1 MLNVI
6 MLNVIM
12 QCVGI
17 LSGIM
22 QSASMLSVFYAENEI
37 VMLNIIMTNVIML
50 SDAIVC
56 VLMLSVIMLSI
67 VAPKTDHYSYK
78 GFAALV
84 PGASF

>member
-22 QSASMLSVFYAENEI
+22 QSASMLSILYADNEI
-37 VMLNIIMTNVIML
+37 VMLNIIMMNVIML
-50 SDAIVC
+50 SDAIVG
-56 VLMLSVIMLSI
+56 VLMLSVIMQSV
-67 VAPKTDHYSYK
+67 VAPKTDHYN
-78 GFAALV
+78 
-84 PGASF
+84 

>member
-6 MLNVIM
+6 MLNVIT

-22 QSASMLSVFYAENEI
+22 QSASMLSIFYAEI
-37 VMLNIIMTNVIML
+37 VMLNIIMMNVIML
-50 SDAIVC
+50 SHAIVC